1 MQRVGSRAQVM
12 HGKAKKTK
20 GGLTKRQLKYNKQGK
35 IVSRKASNAAKK
47 SKNLIKAGY
56 ITKKGQFGAIKV
68 SKKGGGGDGK
78 SIEMKTKKI
87 SSSRLSN
94 NTKEWKNLEIYQN
107 K

>member
-78 SIEMKTKKI
+78 SIEMRIRK
-87 SSSRLSN
+87 LV
-94 NTKEWKNLEIYQN
+94 LLVD
-107 K
+107 